1 MGGPPPIRQGL
12 RIHKLTAPRI
22 SILTESRLIE
32 DDCGDHSKP
41 HKSLLRST
49 SGPDRWQ
56 SSFVLPAT
64 TCRTGTP
71 FLLQTQAVF
80 GSRSIVY
87 GKITEHGHATPC

>member
-64 TCRTGTP
+64 ACCTGP
-71 FLLQTQAVF
+71 PSLLQAGAVF
-80 GSRSIVY
+80 GSRSILY
-87 GKITEHGHATPC
+87 GTITQYGHAAPF